1 MTIFDVLNSILFSKK
16 KIDLNIEEE
25 STFNLFMVNRW
36 LSMYSP
42 DLTTIINSMTNNGIG
57 QVLETKTDQYSFL
70 YNFLPRLKFKRISYI
85 KKKKEKETDKEEAD
99 NLKIFAKNKE
109 LSQREIK
116 QYIDLQQNLPI

>member
-42 DLTTIINSMTNNGIG
+42 DLTTIINSITNNGIG
-57 QVLETKTDQYSFL
+57 QVLETKTEQYSFL
-70 YNFLPRLKFKRISYI
+70 YYFLPRLKFKRISYI

-109 LSQREIK
+109 LSQREIRLYNQLLK
-116 QYIDLQQNLPI
+116 NE